1 MTAQRHAEIFA
12 LVQNNIYEVLPDVE
26 GREIKPGDRLTDLGA
41 NSVDRAEIVML
52 AMEALSLHIQ
62 RVELSGVKNVG
73 ELVDALYAKSHGQ

>member
-1 MTAQRHAEIFA
+1 MEQRHAEIFA
-12 LVQNNIYEVLPDVE
+12 LVTNNIYEVLPDVE
-26 GREIKPGDRLTDLGA
+26 GREIKPDDRLTDLGA

>member
-1 MTAQRHAEIFA
+1 MTEQRHAEIFA
-12 LVQNNIYEVLPDVE
+12 LVRSNIYEVLPDVE
-26 GREIKPGDRLTDLGA
+26 GREIKPDDRLADLGA